1 MKSLYLKWLGV
12 AMLGFFAFLQY
23 ELWFV
28 DGGISSFWGMQAQV
42 QQLQQHNQY
51 LAERNNKIV
60 ANISALKQGSH
71 AVESRARSELGMIRP
86 GEQFY
91 QVIDN

>member
-42 QQLQQHNQY
+42 QQLQQHM
-51 LAERNNKIV
+51 IM
-60 ANISALKQGSH
+60 
-71 AVESRARSELGMIRP
+71 GMVWT
-86 GEQFY
+86 F
-91 QVIDN
+91 